1 MSAKVTTIGRLKRR
15 KRVLAVLEAKLK
27 ELLRSSAERQELEI
41 ENLADPLDQVRCVVD
56 RDIAVRSLNQKSQ
69 LIQEVRSA
77 IGKVRSETFGI
88 CEECEAAIAPQ
99 RLDAI
104 PWARLCVKCQNRAEA
119 RNREAIGFGHAA

>member
-27 ELLRSSAERQELEI
+27 ELLRSSAEREELEI
-41 ENLADPLDQVRCVVD
+41 ENLADPLDQVRSVVD
-56 RDIAVRSLNQKSQ
+56 RDIAVRSLTQKSQ

-77 IGKVRSETFGI
+77 IDKVQSETFGI
-88 CEECEAAIAPQ
+88 CEESEAAISPQ

-104 PWARLCVKCQNRAEA
+104 PWARLCVKCQNRSEE
-119 RNREAIGFGHAA
+119 RRVGKECRSRW